1 MPALPLYLIANLLYG
16 LNGIIAASIP
26 FESSVIVL
34 SRLILGGGFLGILLL
49 TLRRAA
55 ARRGTPFTTLTR
67 RQLVLLVLSG
77 FAMGA
82 SWLCLCAGFQTI
94 GVGMTTLL
102 YYTGPVMLMAFLA
115 VTGEDRFAGS
125 QWLGLAAAAAGAAL
139 AIGGGDF
146 TLSGGVLIGLLSA
159 VCYAAMVW
167 TARRAGHVDG
177 LTAASLE
184 MAAAFPLVL
193 IYAWSTVDAFPTAA
207 DVAAVWLPLAV
218 LGLLNTGVGCA
229 FYFYAVS
236 RLNASI
242 VSAGGYLEPIGALVF
257 SAIFL
262 GESLGVTGWTGAAL
276 VLAGTVIAGRSS
288 GKE

>member
-1 MPALPLYLIANLLYG
+1 MPALPLYLIANLLFG

-82 SWLCLCAGFQTI
+82 SWLCLYAGFQTI

-115 VTGEDRFAGS
+115 VTGEDRFAG
-125 QWLGLAAAAAGAAL
+125 
-139 AIGGGDF
+139 
-146 TLSGGVLIGLLSA
+146 SGGVLIGLLSA

-288 GKE
+288 GKD

>member
-1 MPALPLYLIANLLYG
+1 MPALPLYLIANLLFG

-82 SWLCLCAGFQTI
+82 SWLCLYAGFQTI

-139 AIGGGDF
+139 AIGGGAF

-159 VCYAAMVW
+159 LCYAAMVW

-177 LTAASLE
+177 LTAASIGDGRGLSLGADLCVVDGGRLPDRSRRRGGVASLGGVGASQHRRRLRLLLLCGLALE
-184 MAAAFPLVL
+184 RLDRVGGRVPGTHRRV
-193 IYAWSTVDAFPTAA
+193 
-207 DVAAVWLPLAV
+207 
-218 LGLLNTGVGCA
+218 GLLGDLPG
-229 FYFYAVS
+229 
-236 RLNASI
+236 
-242 VSAGGYLEPIGALVF
+242 
-257 SAIFL
+257 
-262 GESLGVTGWTGAAL
+262 
-276 VLAGTVIAGRSS
+276 
-288 GKE
+288 

>member
-1 MPALPLYLIANLLYG
+1 MPALPLYLIANLLFG

-82 SWLCLCAGFQTI
+82 SWLCLYAGFQTI

-139 AIGGGDF
+139 E
-146 TLSGGVLIGLLSA
+146 
-159 VCYAAMVW
+159 AA
-167 TARRAGHVDG
+167 TSRSRAG
-177 LTAASLE
+177 
-184 MAAAFPLVL
+184 
-193 IYAWSTVDAFPTAA
+193 
-207 DVAAVWLPLAV
+207 
-218 LGLLNTGVGCA
+218 C
-229 FYFYAVS
+229 
-236 RLNASI
+236 
-242 VSAGGYLEPIGALVF
+242 
-257 SAIFL
+257 
-262 GESLGVTGWTGAAL
+262 
-276 VLAGTVIAGRSS
+276 
-288 GKE
+288 

>member
-1 MPALPLYLIANLLYG
+1 M
-16 LNGIIAASIP
+16 
-26 FESSVIVL
+26 
-34 SRLILGGGFLGILLL
+34 
-49 TLRRAA
+49 
-55 ARRGTPFTTLTR
+55 
-67 RQLVLLVLSG
+67 
-77 FAMGA
+77 
-82 SWLCLCAGFQTI
+82 
-94 GVGMTTLL
+94 
-102 YYTGPVMLMAFLA
+102 
-115 VTGEDRFAGS
+115 
-125 QWLGLAAAAAGAAL
+125 
-139 AIGGGDF
+139 
-146 TLSGGVLIGLLSA
+146 LIGLLSA
-159 VCYAAMVW
+159 LCYAAMVW
-167 TARRAGHVDG
+167 TARRAGYVDG
-177 LTAASLE
+177 LTAASWE

-276 VLAGTVIAGRSS
+276 VLVGTVIAGRSS
-288 GKE
+288 GKD